1 MVNWG
6 EFLRLASIA
15 SKTIPAI
22 ITMSSITSNTQVLTE
37 LLPLQGTS
45 VLDIGSGDGAM
56 VRFMTEAGA
65 TVVGLEC
72 GLEQLALANSIPA
85 VGSERYMQG
94 VGQALPFDNA
104 VFDTATFFMSLHHV
118 PENDMLVALQEA
130 ARVVKDNGF
139 VYVAEPLARGSG
151 FEVHAPIDDETHV
164 RQKAVEAMQSATE
177 NALTQSQEIYY
188 DTRYSYADFAEYKD
202 QLIRIDPSRAKPFS
216 AMENELM
223 KLFDILGVPSEQGME
238 FEQPMRV
245 NVFRKS

>member
-1 MVNWG
+1 M
-6 EFLRLASIA
+6 
-15 SKTIPAI
+15 
-22 ITMSSITSNTQVLTE
+22 
-37 LLPLQGTS
+37 
-45 VLDIGSGDGAM
+45 LDIGSGDGAM

-72 GLEQLALANSIPA
+72 GLEQLAQASSIPV

-94 VGQALPFDNA
+94 VGQALPFENA
-104 VFDTATFFMSLHHV
+104 VFDAATFFMSLHHV
-118 PENDMLVALQEA
+118 PEGDMPIALQEA

-177 NALTQSQEIYY
+177 HGLTQTQEIYY
-188 DTRYSYADFAEYKD
+188 DTRYSYTDFAQYKD
-202 QLIRIDPSRAKPFS
+202 QLIRIDPSRAKPIS

-223 KLFDILGVPSEQGME
+223 TLFTTLGAPCEQGVE

-245 NVFRKS
+245 NIFRKLQCGV